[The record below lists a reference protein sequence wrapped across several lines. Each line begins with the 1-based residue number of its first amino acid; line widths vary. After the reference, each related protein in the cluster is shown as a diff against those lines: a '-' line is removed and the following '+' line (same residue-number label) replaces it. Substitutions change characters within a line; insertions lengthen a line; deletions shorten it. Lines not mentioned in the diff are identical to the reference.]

1 MPKCSRGLQRT
12 ISNSALRQCFRNGTV
27 VSEGMLNPSRERWAQ
42 IGITIQFLIIVRAL
56 GEFFRLKYVL
66 GTNFST
72 AVAAQYVKGSLL
84 AACFCWVGVTLYF
97 FRRYTLSVWIA
108 GATVITLLVY
118 KIAVIGW

>member
-1 MPKCSRGLQRT
+1 
-12 ISNSALRQCFRNGTV
+12 
-27 VSEGMLNPSRERWAQ
+27 MLKLTRERWAQ

-72 AVAAQYVKGSLL
+72 AVAAPYVKGSLL
-84 AACFCWVGVTLYF
+84 AACLCWAGVILYF

-118 KIAVIGW
+118 RIAVIGW

>member
-1 MPKCSRGLQRT
+1 MLKLT
-12 ISNSALRQCFRNGTV
+12 RQ
-27 VSEGMLNPSRERWAQ
+27 RWAQ
-42 IGITIQFLIIVRAL
+42 IGITIQFLIVVRAL
-56 GEFFRLKYVL
+56 GEYFRLRYVL

-72 AVAAQYVKGSLL
+72 AVAMPYVKGSLL
-84 AACFCWVGVTLYF
+84 AACCCWAGVTLYF